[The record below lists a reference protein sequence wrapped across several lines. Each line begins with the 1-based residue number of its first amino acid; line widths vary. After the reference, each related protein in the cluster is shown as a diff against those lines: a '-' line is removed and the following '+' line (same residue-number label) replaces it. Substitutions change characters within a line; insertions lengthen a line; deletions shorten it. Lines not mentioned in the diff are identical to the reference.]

1 MKRTLKRNLPKY
13 QNGVM
18 FQSPVVGIPNPQ
30 DTQYSYRP
38 SGTGYNP
45 NQSYRNLPQ
54 PTVGMVQPNL
64 YQNSNPYQDVQS
76 AGNTPFV
83 LSNDAG
89 LNINPN
95 QIVPSTPVSN
105 QRVAQQS
112 ITPFTP
118 AGQVPLTD
126 IEGYETPEAQLQNNA
141 QNVINGIEGDI
152 PSNGNMYY
160 NSPEQIQFF
169 NPYGGVDIPTAAG
182 ILGSSIEEGDA
193 LGIVGS
199 GLKLATGLGRNI
211 LGGMGQ
217 QRRNSQVMRD
227 YYERQRQDLTRS
239 VVAEDGGEFFFQDG
253 GKMKLEQA
261 LTGEY
266 IFGMDKVNPMEQP
279 NAEIENN
286 EVLQHPDGEIQT
298 AKGNTHEKGGI
309 DVKLE
314 DGTKI
319 LSDHLKLGG
328 DVAKQLNKK
337 FNLELRASDTYAKAL
352 EKYNKKSG
360 LSKIVEEQEETI
372 KTLDKQD
379 KIEDEETQGLNVQHL
394 SNKINELEDSKKPLE
409 EGRKEVF
416 EELFERQEKS
426 KPKNEK
432 EEEIFEDGGMIKTI
446 AEKYGLSLERAKELA
461 LPMFQN
467 GGGYT
472 EERRRQRFKDF
483 YNQARSLG
491 YEGDA
496 DPNAKDLNQEAGK
509 LQQWMSKNHPKVVA
523 EYAKG
528 VDMTAKGVDIIK
540 SQNPDVFKQAGVPS
554 NKPSSE
560 YTPEE
565 KDKLKAVL
573 ETTGAAT
580 DDFWRE
586 QFQDNKWTFR
596 YPQTNI
602 SINTAGLQGDSGIT
616 APLIPNQYN
625 PNEGSIPQPY
635 YDQPVVED
643 NTDGNG
649 AYFALLPDQ
658 NPMLPGSLQPH
669 LKITRRFDRVNPA
682 LVSPE
687 QNIVELNRQS
697 NSAMNSIDSV
707 PGAQRAASL
716 ASLSA
721 NTQDNINKVI
731 SETNRFNSQAISQ
744 ADTRNAQ
751 IQAMEENA
759 AAQDALSYEQRQ
771 YRAMAL
777 TDNDTRNYYN
787 TLQANNARNY
797 NEINNLNYVNAMAD
811 HYQFDGNG
819 FVQTDTPY
827 FAPVGRTLPTQ
838 PVKKR
843 IGGRFKK

>member
-13 QNGVM
+13 QNAGQYTNP
-18 FQSPVVGIPNPQ
+18 FVGQASVGNIN
-30 DTQYSYRP
+30 TIGS
-38 SGTGYNP
+38 NA
-45 NQSYRNLPQ
+45 
-54 PTVGMVQPNL
+54 GMVYDAMTGQYKPATPIL
-64 YQNSNPYQDVQS
+64 PS
-76 AGNTPFV
+76 AGNTPFNI
-83 LSNDAG
+83 SNDTD
-89 LNINPN
+89 LTINPN
-95 QIVPSTPVSN
+95 QVVASTPVQS
-105 QRVAQQS
+105 QRTAQQS

-118 AGQVPLTD
+118 AGIMPLSD
-126 IEGYETPEAQLQNNA
+126 TPEAQLQASANNA
-141 QNVINGIEGDI
+141 ISGLEQDVANNVESD
-152 PSNGNMYY
+152 YTT
-160 NSPEQIQFF
+160 PEQIQFF

-182 ILGSSIEEGDA
+182 VLGSSIESGDT

-227 YYERQRQDLTRS
+227 YYERQRNDLTRA

-266 IFGMDKVNPMEQP
+266 MFGMDKVNPMEQP

-286 EVLQHPDGEIQT
+286 EVIQHPDGEIQV
-298 AKGNTHEKGGI
+298 AKGDTHEKGGI

-328 DVAKQLNKK
+328 DVARQLSKK
-337 FNLELRASDTYAKAL
+337 YNLELRASDTYAKAL
-352 EKYNKKSG
+352 DKYNKKSG
-360 LSKIVEEQEETI
+360 LSKIVEEQEEVI

-394 SNKINELEDSKKPLE
+394 SNKINELENSKKPLE

-426 KPKNEK
+426 KPKDEK
-432 EEEIFEDGGMIKTI
+432 EEEIFQDGGMIKTI
-446 AEKYGLSLERAKELA
+446 AEKYGLSIERAKELA
-461 LPMFQN
+461 LPMFQD

-483 YNQARSLG
+483 YNQAKSLG

-496 DPNAKDLNQEAGK
+496 NPNAKDLNQEAGK
-509 LQQWMSKNHPKVVA
+509 LQQWMAKNHPKVVA

-540 SQNPDVFKQAGVPS
+540 SQNPDVFRQAGISS

-565 KDKLKAVL
+565 KNKLKSVL
-573 ETTGAAT
+573 EATGAAT

-586 QFQDNKWTFR
+586 QFQDNKWSFR
-596 YPQTNI
+596 YPQT
-602 SINTAGLQGDSGIT
+602 SIPINRAGIQGDNGIT
-616 APLIPNQYN
+616 APLLPNQ
-625 PNEGSIPQPY
+625 G
-635 YDQPVVED
+635 
-643 NTDGNG
+643 NTNMIVDTNYQEPSEENQGDYSG

-669 LKITRRFDRVNPA
+669 LKINRRFDRVNPA

-697 NSAMNSIDSV
+697 SSAMDSINNL
-707 PGAQRAASL
+707 PGAHRAASL

-721 NTQDNINKVI
+721 NTQDNINKTI

-744 ADTRNAQ
+744 ADSRNAQ

-787 TLQANNARNY
+787 TLQTNNARNY

-819 FVQTDTPY
+819 FIQTDTPY
-827 FAPVGRTLPTQ
+827 FAPVGRTLPAQQTKTR
-838 PVKKR
+838 KKL
-843 IGGRFKK
+843 GGRFKK